1 MAKQFVGSSSNNA
14 QRWSL
19 RDSIPLLGLATALF
33 LAAGCSPSGQVKVY
47 PVKGRVM
54 FEGKPMVGG
63 GGISFVPKID
73 QAGKTAGGIIKP
85 DGTFVLGTY
94 AEADGSMA
102 GDFRVLI
109 FQETAKEPERTAD
122 GTAPAKAAAPEV
134 AAADRIPLIYAN
146 DRESP
151 LAAKVEPKPND
162 IDFDLKRQ

>member
-1 MAKQFVGSSSNNA
+1 MATRFMDGSGADA

-19 RDSIPLLGLATALF
+19 RCKTQFLFFSTALL

-47 PVKGRVM
+47 PVKGRIT

-63 GGISFVPKID
+63 GGISFVPKTE
-73 QAGKTAGGIIKP
+73 QVGKTAGGIIKP
-85 DGTFVLGTY
+85 DGTYVLGTY

-102 GDFRVLI
+102 GDFRVLV

-122 GTAPAKAAAPEV
+122 GAAPAKATASEV

-151 LAAKVEPKPND
+151 LSAKVETKPNE